1 MSLATQLNR
10 LRGQA
15 TQAFEE
21 AFPTSLTIEGTVFP
35 AATGALDDSL
45 QLDTHGNLGAQQ
57 EIAFR
62 IRRAL
67 LVTAGIAI
75 VAQKT
80 HVVNNGRTFRVVRL
94 TDRADDPCLRI
105 VCQQL

>member
-1 MSLATQLNR
+1 MSLATQLAR
-10 LRGQA
+10 RRASA
-15 TQAFEE
+15 TRDFES
-21 AFPTSLTIEGTVFP
+21 AFPTTLTIAGHDLA

-62 IRRAL
+62 VRRAL
-67 LVTAGIAI
+67 LTAAGLTI

-80 HVVNNGRTFRVVRL
+80 NVVNNGRTLRVVRL